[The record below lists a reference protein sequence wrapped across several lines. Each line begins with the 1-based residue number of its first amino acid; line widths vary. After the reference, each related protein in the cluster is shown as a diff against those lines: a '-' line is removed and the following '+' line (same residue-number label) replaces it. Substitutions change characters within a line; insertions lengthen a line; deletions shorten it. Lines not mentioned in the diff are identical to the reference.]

1 MMAAMQVIYNR
12 NVVVVPNGIDI
23 GRIRGTKR
31 EVNSAIMILGVGRLH
46 TVKDT
51 QYPLGAMNIHH

>member
-31 EVNSAIMILGVGRLH
+31 EEKTGKRILVVGRLH